1 MSTIGWIVVVV
12 VAALIVVVAVA
23 GWAMMR
29 ARRSSALKE
38 RFGPEYDRVAADAP
52 SRREAESELHQR
64 EERHAQLDIHPLD
77 SRQADRYRT
86 RWQEVQADFVDDPA
100 GAVAKADALIGSVM
114 RERGYPVED
123 FDDRAADLS
132 VDHPRVVENYR
143 AAHGIA
149 VAHERGKADTE
160 ALRTALR
167 HYRQLFDELV
177 VSADHEAVR

>member
-1 MSTIGWIVVVV
+1 MSTVGWVGIAA
-12 VAALIVVVAVA
+12 VAALIVVAAVAV
-23 GWAMMR
+23 WAATR
-29 ARRSSALKE
+29 ARRSSALRE

-52 SRREAESELHQR
+52 SRREAESELRER
-64 EERHAQLDIHPLD
+64 EERHAQLNIQPLD
-77 SRQADRYRT
+77 PRQADRYRT

-100 GAVAKADALIGSVM
+100 GAVSKADALIRSVM
-114 RERGYPVED
+114 RDRGYPVED

-160 ALRTALR
+160 SLRTAVR

-177 VSADHEAVR
+177 VSADREAVR